1 VGLIGRR
8 VTPTFEWSA
17 VSDDSGVYYSLRL
30 ATSDDFD
37 ESSMIASVAGLIETS
52 YTLDRALPYGTYYWT
67 VQAVDGADNESGW
80 ATAGS
85 LRIGLLPLW
94 AFVVIIVAVVVLL
107 AALIAVRIRRRVIY
121 YDGGW

>member
-17 VSDDSGVYYSLRL
+17 VSDDSGVTYSLRL

-37 ESSMIASVAGLIETS
+37 ESSMIASVTDLVETS

-67 VQAVDGADNESGW
+67 VQAIDGAQNESGW
-80 ATAGS
+80 TAAGS

-94 AFVVIIVAVVVLL
+94 AFIVIIIAIVVLL
-107 AALIAVRIRRRVIY
+107 AALIAIRARRRVVY
-121 YDGGW
+121 YDRW